1 MSHHPIR
8 LAVALFASLLI
19 QVYAPSAA
27 AVSVSVSGES
37 AEAGAA
43 NAHIAIIID
52 DLGHNL
58 KRGEAFIH
66 LPAPLTF
73 AVLPHTLHAKSIA
86 RAAHAADR
94 EVIVHL
100 PMANVAN
107 TPIGPGGLSAN
118 LPRAEFMTALDA
130 AIRGVPFASGINN
143 HTGSYLTQQHRQMGW
158 LMGSMKARGFF
169 FVDSRTT
176 AKSVAVTVAEQHDV
190 IASSRDI
197 FLDNDRSHAAI
208 HAAFQ
213 SLISKAKERGTAIA
227 IGHPYPETLRYLQ
240 TALPGL
246 QEAGITIVPASNLIA
261 LRLAQHRAAL
271 AISAAD

>member
-1 MSHHPIR
+1 MIHHPIR
-8 LAVALFASLLI
+8 FAVALLASLLAP
-19 QVYAPSAA
+19 YASAFA
-27 AVSVSVSGES
+27 SGE
-37 AEAGAA
+37 AA
-43 NAHIAIIID
+43 NVHVAIIID

-86 RAAHAADR
+86 RAAHAADK

-100 PMANVAN
+100 PMANVSN

-130 AIRGVPFASGINN
+130 AIRGVPYASGINN

-158 LMGSMKARGFF
+158 LMSSMKARGFF

-176 AKSVAVTVAEQHDV
+176 PKSVALAVAEQHEV

-197 FLDNDRSHAAI
+197 FLDNDRSPAAI
-208 HAAFQ
+208 HTAFQ
-213 SLISKAKERGTAIA
+213 QLISKAKKGGTAIA
-227 IGHPYPETLRYLQ
+227 IGHPYPETLHYLQ

-246 QEAGITIVPASNLIA
+246 EAAGITIVPASSLIA
-261 LRLAQHRAAL
+261 LRLAQHRGAPATT
-271 AISAAD
+271 AAD